1 MWIDSESDV
10 THGQLQAAGGIRL
23 GKQFSESEARHGQLR
38 RQPSFTAMVFQ
49 CSRGVRVGSLG
60 KQFGA
65 SFLWIQKVT
74 LGTASCRPQP
84 PSFTA
89 IVLQCSGGIRFGNLG
104 KQFRASFAWIHRHGQ
119 LQAAGA
125 ICPSL
130 PWCFSVAEGVRFG
143 SLGPKVVANM
153 VPRLLGRRPAVR
165 RQPLNPG
172 AGQRASPCPCRKPS
186 VVTES
191 YRCCQPCRR
200 PTPGSPPSHSRST
213 LKPV

>member
-1 MWIDSESDV
+1 MWIQKLTLGTASCRPQAPSFTAIVFQCSGGVRFGSLGKQAVRPSFVWIDSESDV

-89 IVLQCSGGIRFGNLG
+89 IVLPCSGGIRFGNLG

-130 PWCFSVAEGVRFG
+130 PWCFSVAEGSVLG
-143 SLGPKVVANM
+143 AWAPKSLPTWCQDCLAGA
-153 VPRLLGRRPAVR
+153 RLSGVSL
-165 RQPLNPG
+165 
-172 AGQRASPCPCRKPS
+172 
-186 VVTES
+186 
-191 YRCCQPCRR
+191 
-200 PTPGSPPSHSRST
+200 
-213 LKPV
+213 

>member
-10 THGQLQAAGGIRL
+10 THGQLQAAGAIRPSWCFNGKGVRFWSL

-74 LGTASCRPQP
+74 LGVASCRPQA

-89 IVLQCSGGIRFGNLG
+89 IVFQCRGGIRFGNLG
-104 KQFRASFAWIHRHGQ
+104 KQFRASFAWIQKVTLGTASCRP
-119 LQAAGA
+119 QA
-125 ICPSL
+125 PSVL
-130 PWCFSVAEGVRFG
+130 HCHCVSVWRRGPFWE
-143 SLGPKVVANM
+143 LGPQSRCQHGAKIAW
-153 VPRLLGRRPAVR
+153 PAPGCQASAFKSGRRPTG
-165 RQPLNPG
+165 QPVSLPKAFG
-172 AGQRASPCPCRKPS
+172 G
-186 VVTES
+186 
-191 YRCCQPCRR
+191 
-200 PTPGSPPSHSRST
+200 H
-213 LKPV
+213 